1 MKPARGRVEA
11 HHPGQQLGPAQSRP
25 GAAQGDCALARW
37 FDDPISGRAASLM
50 EIAQS
55 AGISRYVRLLMPLAS
70 IAPADS

>member
-1 MKPARGRVEA
+1 LKLIIPVSNSAPPKADPALLNAIA
-11 HHPGQQLGPAQSRP
+11 HSP
-25 GAAQGDCALARW
+25 RW
-37 FDDPISGRAASLM
+37 FDNPISGRAASLM